1 MWLTGY
7 WMERGFE
14 PEEILALS
22 KEEKSVW
29 QAIAELN
36 REQKKQDMRDAVLE
50 ALHLFLTGLSKGE

>member
-1 MWLTGY
+1 MELTGY
-7 WMERGFE
+7 WMERGFG

-36 REQKKQDMRDAVLE
+36 REQQKQDMRDAVLE